1 MNKIYITSD
10 LHFSHDREFIWRPRG
25 FNSVYEMNEAIV
37 KRAWEVMDA
46 GDTLYILGDLMLK
59 DDEMG
64 LKLVNQLPGY
74 KHIIYGNHDT
84 DNRIAKYN
92 ERIANLQSAQ
102 WATRLNYNGYH
113 FYLSHYPSITSNNDY
128 DKPLKQRMLNLC
140 GHSHVQDKW
149 ADWDKGYIYH
159 VEVDCHNCFP
169 ICIDEIIEDFRYKTG
184 DCRVNID
191 KLL

>member
-10 LHFSHDREFIWRPRG
+10 LHFSHDREFIWKPRG

-46 GDTLYILGDLMLK
+46 EDTLYILGDLMLK

-113 FYLSHYPSITSNNDY
+113 FFLCHFPTMTGNLEKES
-128 DKPLKQRMLNLC
+128 LKQVTCNVF
-140 GHSHVQDKW
+140 GHTHSKDKFYQDIPFMYNV
-149 ADWDKGYIYH
+149 ALDA
-159 VEVDCHNCFP
+159 HNCYP
-169 ICIDEIIEDFRYKTG
+169 VCIDDIIVDMHKKVKECKEM
-184 DCRVNID
+184 
-191 KLL
+191 L